1 MFHYVA
7 LFAPWDAFRNM
18 RVKIGTI
25 SKVLISIILLGIIL
39 SKIDLRKMGQN
50 FLRVDLSLYLVA
62 MLVGYILQLMLGV
75 WRWQLMLNRFYQIK
89 IPYLR
94 LLKYWW
100 IGMFFGYFVPA
111 SIGMD
116 IYRVVNATGQGGGY
130 VKNATTVIGE
140 KIFAA
145 FGNLLMLIASYPLI
159 RGMIIANAKIVA
171 IIDYFYWIA
180 IVGMIGT
187 AVLFAFVKVG
197 RGQRILSYIK
207 GRLDSGVKTII
218 AKIGGKN
225 LQRLDEI
232 SASTLIKP
240 FFNWQ
245 NLAFITLLTVCMR
258 LVASIGGSV
267 LFQAIGLKLPLV
279 INVFATT
286 VMTLIFILPISF
298 GSLGIREGS
307 YIVLFGLFGIES
319 EAALTVSFLALSYLL
334 LTVCI
339 GGIIFLTS
347 SICQGADK
355 RHEDEPH
362 IQDKLFRRSVSSRD

>member
-116 IYRVVNATGQGGGY
+116 INRVVNATGQGGGY

-286 VMTLIFILPISF
+286 VMTLIFILPISLWRA
-298 GSLGIREGS
+298 GSLTPTILPQS
-307 YIVLFGLFGIES
+307 LPPQS
-319 EAALTVSFLALSYLL
+319 
-334 LTVCI
+334 
-339 GGIIFLTS
+339 
-347 SICQGADK
+347 
-355 RHEDEPH
+355 
-362 IQDKLFRRSVSSRD
+362 

>member
-1 MFHYVA
+1 
-7 LFAPWDAFRNM
+7 
-18 RVKIGTI
+18 
-25 SKVLISIILLGIIL
+25 
-39 SKIDLRKMGQN
+39 
-50 FLRVDLSLYLVA
+50 
-62 MLVGYILQLMLGV
+62 
-75 WRWQLMLNRFYQIK
+75 
-89 IPYLR
+89 
-94 LLKYWW
+94 
-100 IGMFFGYFVPA
+100 
-111 SIGMD
+111 
-116 IYRVVNATGQGGGY
+116 
-130 VKNATTVIGE
+130 
-140 KIFAA
+140 
-145 FGNLLMLIASYPLI
+145 
-159 RGMIIANAKIVA
+159 
-171 IIDYFYWIA
+171 
-180 IVGMIGT
+180 
-187 AVLFAFVKVG
+187 
-197 RGQRILSYIK
+197 
-207 GRLDSGVKTII
+207 
-218 AKIGGKN
+218 
-225 LQRLDEI
+225 
-232 SASTLIKP
+232 
-240 FFNWQ
+240 
-245 NLAFITLLTVCMR
+245 MR